1 MAINIPVA
9 GRKLFIGPAIT
20 PPVGANVEFDA
31 EDFIPLE
38 SDDWEPVAKWQT
50 AGALGGEQQTITTTY
65 INEDWE
71 EVQMGTKNPG
81 TMQNTFGVEDL
92 DPGQQA
98 LYAAAGD
105 KRLYQFKIE
114 FPDAPVGGTPS
125 YRLFAAY
132 VTFPAEQGGEA
143 NAAGL
148 MQVNFVK
155 FKNTVRILRTGTAA
169 PAFTFP
175 PFIYGAPEV
184 AEVMS
189 VDASNVTGADS
200 TAYLWQVSEDGE
212 TDWSTAPG
220 TPNASSYTIDAG
232 AEGDY
237 LRCRVTLTGVGG
249 TNVAYSNVVGPVDPA

>member
-1 MAINIPVA
+1 MSINIPVA
-9 GRKLFIGPAIT
+9 GRKIFIGPVIT
-20 PPVGANVEFDA
+20 PPVGAGTEFDA
-31 EDFIPLE
+31 DDFIALN
-38 SDDWEPVAKWQT
+38 SDDWMPIAKWQT

-65 INEDWE
+65 INEEWE

-81 TMQNTFGVEDL
+81 TMQNTFGVEDE
-92 DPGQQA
+92 DPGQIA

-143 NAAGL
+143 NTAGL
-148 MQVNFVK
+148 MQVNLVK

-175 PFIYGAPEV
+175 PFIYGV
-184 AEVMS
+184 AEVGE
-189 VDASNVTGADS
+189 VLTADASNVTGAS
-200 TAYLWQVSEDGE
+200 ATAYLWQASDDGQVG
-212 TDWSTAPG
+212 WVTAPG
-220 TPNASSYTIDAG
+220 TANASTYTEDAA
-232 AEGDY
+232 AEGKY
-237 LRCRVTLTGVGG
+237 IRAQVTLTGAGG
-249 TNVAYSNVVGPVDPA
+249 SNVAYSNVVGPVAS

>member
-1 MAINIPVA
+1 MSINIPVA
-9 GRKLFIGPAIT
+9 GRKIFIGPVIT
-20 PPVGANVEFDA
+20 PPVGAGTEFDVD
-31 EDFIPLE
+31 DFIALN
-38 SDDWEPVAKWQT
+38 SDDWTPIAKWQT

-65 INEDWE
+65 INEEWE

-81 TMQNTFGVEDL
+81 TMQNTFGVEDA
-92 DPGQQA
+92 DPGQIA

-143 NAAGL
+143 NTAGM

-155 FKNTVRILRTGTAA
+155 FKNTVRILRSGTAA

-175 PFIYGAPEV
+175 PFIYGVAKV
-184 AEVMS
+184 AETLTA
-189 VDASNVTGADS
+189 DASNVTGASS
-200 TAYLWQVSEDGE
+200 TAYLWQISDDGE
-212 TDWSTAPG
+212 VGWSTAPG
-220 TPNASSYTIDAG
+220 TPDASTYAVDAG
-232 AEGDY
+232 AEGKY
-237 LRCRVTLTGVGG
+237 VRAQVTLTGAGG
-249 TNVAYSNVVGPVDPA
+249 SAVAHSNVLGPVDPI

>member
-1 MAINIPVA
+1 MSINIPVA
-9 GRKLFIGPAIT
+9 GRKIFIGTVIT
-20 PPVGANVEFDA
+20 PPVGAGTEFDA
-31 EDFIPLE
+31 GDFIALN
-38 SDDWEPVAKWQT
+38 SDDWVPIAKWQT

-65 INEDWE
+65 INEEWE

-81 TMQNTFGVEDL
+81 TMQNTFGVEDE
-92 DPGQQA
+92 DPGQIA

-143 NAAGL
+143 NTAGL
-148 MQVNFVK
+148 MQVNLVK

-175 PFIYGAPEV
+175 PFVYGT
-184 AEVMS
+184 AEVSETMT
-189 VDASNVTGADS
+189 VDASNATGAS
-200 TAYLWQVSEDGE
+200 GTAYFWQVSDDGE
-212 TDWSTAPG
+212 AGWTTAPG
-220 TPNASSYTIDAG
+220 TANAASYTIDPA

-237 LRCRVTLTGVGG
+237 LRCQVTLTGAGG
-249 TNVAYSNVVGPVDPA
+249 TNVAYSNVVGPVAS